1 MKKAKK
7 ILTFG
12 PNIKIYSFMLLTS
25 LAVALI
31 PLFLLTKYAIPFFD
45 DYGYSAPVW
54 IHYMLGGYRLRGVI
68 SGSLENVVHMWH
80 TWQGTYSSIFFMGL
94 NPMIFGEQYYVIG
107 PVFVLCNF
115 VFSLFVFVFVT
126 VRHFFQK
133 SGIPVLGLFS
143 GIALFLILFLYSPQ
157 QGFYWFNGGIHY
169 IGMFSFE
176 LLFLSVLMLLCGKPL
191 FSNSRSDSKKNKI
204 TGVVQIV
211 IGVIASMI
219 LGFVVAGANFVT
231 TLQTMILLFSGILL
245 SVYFKNKK
253 VLLWIPSL
261 ISFGIGFYLNLSAP
275 GNAVRSAYFPDS
287 PDAVHA
293 ILLSFPESISFL
305 KRFLDVKTVLF
316 LLLLFPFAWVLTVKN
331 KNESKFRYPVWGIPL
346 VMVWSYCLYAAC
358 FTPGLYGTGAVNLSR
373 MINVIK
379 ITFQFL
385 LVVNMF
391 YITGAVFR
399 TPERKKATVNAS
411 DTDVSEI
418 IVSKEK
424 EDSAKSGFKVPLVAL
439 VLWLA
444 LFALCFAFCKD
455 RVGNYS
461 SYGAYHYLA
470 DGEAKLF
477 HAQYEARLAKL
488 KTPEMDIRF
497 EPYSVRPWFLIWQDL
512 SADPGDDQNK
522 EMAYYYGKNS
532 VAIE

>member
-1 MKKAKK
+1 
-7 ILTFG
+7 
-12 PNIKIYSFMLLTS
+12 MLLAS

-68 SGSLENVVHMWH
+68 SGSVENAVHMWH

-107 PVFVLCNF
+107 PVFILCNF
-115 VFSLFVFVFVT
+115 LFSLFVFIFVT
-126 VRHFFQK
+126 ARHFLQK
-133 SGIPVLGLFS
+133 TGIPVLGMFS
-143 GIALFLILFLYSPQ
+143 GISLFLILFLYTPQ

-176 LLFLSVLMLLCGKPL
+176 MLFLSILMLLCGKPL
-191 FSNSRSDSKKNKI
+191 FQKTEGDVNKNKI
-204 TGVVQIV
+204 TGVVLTV
-211 IGVIASMI
+211 IGVFISII

-231 TLQTMILLFSGILL
+231 TLQTLILLVSGILL
-245 SVYFKNKK
+245 AVYYKNKK
-253 VLLWIPSL
+253 ILLWIPSL

-275 GNAVRSAYFPDS
+275 GNAVRAAYFPDS
-287 PDAVHA
+287 PDAMHA
-293 ILLSFPESISFL
+293 ILLSFPESIKFI
-305 KRFLDVKTVLF
+305 KQFLDVKTVLF
-316 LLLLFPFAWVLTVKN
+316 LILLFPFAWVLTEKN
-331 KNESKFRYPVWGIPL
+331 KTKSKLRYPVWGIPL
-346 VMVWSYCLYAAC
+346 IIIWSFCLYAAC
-358 FTPGLYGTGAVNLSR
+358 FTPGLYGTGAINLSR

-379 ITFQFL
+379 ITFQLL
-385 LVVNMF
+385 LVINMI
-391 YITGAVFR
+391 YITGSVR
-399 TPERKKATVNAS
+399 RILERRKAADKAS
-411 DTDVSEI
+411 DADISDITVSW
-418 IVSKEK
+418 EK
-424 EDSAKSGFKVPLVAL
+424 ERSSKSGIKIPIAAL
-439 VLWLA
+439 ILWLA

-455 RVGNYS
+455 RVGKYS

-512 SADPGDDQNK
+512 SEDPGDDQNR
-522 EMAYYYGKNS
+522 EMAYYYGKTS